1 LSNLSITTRH
11 KDSLIGHK
19 IEYNNSGTIK
29 NKKQVARSIGTSV
42 LLEKLFFSLPVRY
55 KEFQRN
61 LKKEYN
67 KMLNVIQSYCLIS
80 DSIKLSCYHINGTK
94 STNLMNTNSRN
105 TLKDNLIE
113 IFGIQAF
120 NSMIK
125 FEQVDPSDETKDEFK
140 VKNDE
145 SLGNLFKLNGYISNC
160 SHGVGRSAPDRQ
172 YFYINKRPC
181 DNSRV
186 AKIINETFHEFNRT
200 QYPMFVLNVN
210 LDSRNVDVNVTP
222 DKLIM
227 FIKNEN
233 ILCAILKESLRKMY
247 SQSFVSLKY
256 DDTSFS
262 NHRKSKNAVSIEE
275 KSFISKLIDEPSKK
289 FNSTALNQ
297 IENEDEPALMVE
309 KSTKKRVIVSSNS
322 ESDNE
327 VEVVKNACPK
337 PPAKQSKM
345 DSTQPK
351 ILDFTVKKFSPV
363 KTSTYKETESIV
375 NVLFQNNIG
384 TKQNLRS
391 GAKINDS
398 LCVRLETH
406 CSGLNKSTIDKEDE
420 KENSSPEKSPI
431 NKRKVDMVR
440 KKMSKKTDHDLDV
453 YQNSFED
460 QENNVSTQSLSSS
473 NDESNN
479 LDEPDEREE
488 EEISTQTQIT
498 STLDTTKA
506 YIYFASK
513 RYSKNLNFSFNE
525 LKRKL
530 KSAQDINSKQNDE
543 QLSDIKFKPKN
554 LTRKDAESELDR
566 FIKKENFLDMCV
578 LGQFNKG
585 FIIAQLNQ
593 DLFIID
599 QHAADEIYNF
609 EMLQRNQKIQ
619 VKLALNTWE
628 SIY

>member
-1 LSNLSITTRH
+1 M
-11 KDSLIGHK
+11 
-19 IEYNNSGTIK
+19 
-29 NKKQVARSIGTSV
+29 
-42 LLEKLFFSLPVRY
+42 RY

-61 LKKEYN
+61 IKKEYN
-67 KMLNVIQSYCLIS
+67 KLLNVIQSYCLIS
-80 DSIKLSCYHINGTK
+80 DSIKLSCYHVNGTK

-105 TLKDNLIE
+105 TLKDNIIE

-120 NSMIK
+120 NSMVK
-125 FEQVDPSDETKDEFK
+125 FEQINPTDETKDEFK
-140 VKNDE
+140 VKKDE
-145 SLGNLFKLNGYISNC
+145 FIGELFKLNGYISNC
-160 SHGVGRSAPDRQ
+160 SHGIGRSAPDRQ
-172 YFYINKRPC
+172 YFYVNKRPC

-222 DKLIM
+222 DKLVM

-233 ILCAILKESLRKMY
+233 VLCAILKESLRKMY
-247 SQSFVSLKY
+247 SQSYVSLKY

-262 NHRKSKNAVSIEE
+262 NHRKSINSVLIEE
-275 KSFISKLIDEPSKK
+275 KSFISKIVDEPNKK
-289 FNSTALNQ
+289 LNSTTLNQ
-297 IENEDEPALMVE
+297 IEDDELALVVE
-309 KSTKKRVIVSSNS
+309 KTAKKRVIVSSSS

-327 VEVVKNACPK
+327 IEEVKNACSK
-337 PPAKQSKM
+337 PPLKQTKI

-351 ILDFTVKKFSPV
+351 ILDFTVKKVSPV
-363 KTSTYKETESIV
+363 KTSTNSEQDSIV
-375 NVLFQNNIG
+375 NALFQNNIG
-384 TKQNLRS
+384 IKPTLRS
-391 GAKINDS
+391 STKINDS

-406 CSGLNKSTIDKEDE
+406 CGGSNRNDSEEDDE
-420 KENSSPEKSPI
+420 KENSSLKKSPV
-431 NKRKVDMVR
+431 NKRKVEIVNNKMT
-440 KKMSKKTDHDLDV
+440 KKADHDLDV

-460 QENNVSTQSLSSS
+460 QENNVSTQSLKT
-473 NDESNN
+473 NDEDDLNS
-479 LDEPDEREE
+479 DEPDEVDEE
-488 EEISTQTQIT
+488 EDDRATQTQIT

-513 RYSKNLNFSFNE
+513 RNSKNLNFTIKE
-525 LKRKL
+525 LRRKL
-530 KSAQDINSKQNDE
+530 KNFQDNSSKKTDE
-543 QLSDIKFKPKN
+543 KALHIKFKPKN

-566 FIKKENFLDMCV
+566 FIKKEDFLDMSV

-585 FIIAQLNQ
+585 FIIAQLNK

-619 VKLALNTWE
+619 VIL
-628 SIY
+628 